1 MKSKFYLIIDFDST
15 LIKVETLEC
24 LAEIALDNSKNKN
37 QIIKEINQMTD
48 LAMSGKMS
56 FNESINNR
64 LSLLNL
70 KKEYISKI
78 INQITENFDTTFLKN
93 LEFLESYI
101 DQIYIVSGGFREIIE
116 LSLKAISNKK
126 WNIFANNFI
135 FNDQKIIGIDNNN
148 PLAKNH
154 GKVEL
159 IKSLNLK
166 GEKIIIGDGYTDYE
180 VKKYNQAKYFL
191 CYNRHINRQ
200 IVANHAD
207 LICDDF
213 EQVVNFIK
221 EKYF

>member
-15 LIKVETLEC
+15 LIKIETLEC
-24 LAEIALDNSKNKN
+24 LAEIALDHSKNKN
-37 QIIKEINQMTD
+37 QIIKKINQMTD
-48 LAMSGKMS
+48 SAMSGNMS

-70 KKEYISKI
+70 KKENISKT
-78 INQITENFDTTFLKN
+78 INQITKNFDSTFLKN
-93 LEFLESYI
+93 LDFIESYI
-101 DQIYIVSGGFREIIE
+101 DQIYIVSGGFKEVIE

-126 WNIFANNFI
+126 WNIYANNFI
-135 FNDQKIIGIDNNN
+135 FKGQKIIGINNNN

-159 IKSLNLK
+159 IKSLNLE
-166 GEKIIIGDGYTDYE
+166 GEKIIVGDGYTDYE
-180 VKKYNQAKYFL
+180 VKKYDQAKYFL

-200 IVANHAD
+200 RVVKHAD

-213 EQVVNFIK
+213 EQVINFIK